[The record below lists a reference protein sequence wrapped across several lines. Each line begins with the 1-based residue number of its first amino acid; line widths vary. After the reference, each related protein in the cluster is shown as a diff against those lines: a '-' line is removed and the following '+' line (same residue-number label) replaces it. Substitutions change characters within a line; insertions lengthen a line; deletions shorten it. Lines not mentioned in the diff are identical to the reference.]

1 MKKTGGNLRSSS
13 RKSNIINRA
22 ASIRM
27 VDIISEKINVNGKVH
42 MYKTY
47 PSK

>member
-1 MKKTGGNLRSSS
+1 MNKTGGNLRSSF
-13 RKSNIINRA
+13 RKSNIINRE

-27 VDIISEKINVNGKVH
+27 VDIISEKININCKVH